1 MVGNAG
7 GVQLAHLSPIS
18 CRPNLE
24 LLASRQPLLQN
35 RLGFALVLSQT
46 GQEVGV
52 SRATRTSRGIP
63 ASDDHLIP
71 AALVPHLD
79 HQAVSRG
86 KAGWPNRG
94 MADLLS

>member
-1 MVGNAG
+1 M
-7 GVQLAHLSPIS
+7 
-18 CRPNLE
+18 
-24 LLASRQPLLQN
+24 QN
-35 RLGFALVLSQT
+35 RFGFALVLSQT

-94 MADLLS
+94 HGGSTQPGTSMGWHAGRLPPTLTDDPALPKPLMQ